1 MEFRT
6 LKESELEKW
15 FYHCASVF
23 GENRNLDFWLDYFKR
38 HYFNDPFRD
47 INSIFVAADGS
58 SIASTVR
65 LFYRKIYFHGKEI
78 TVGGIGEV
86 STKPQ
91 YRGMGLASKLLRMA
105 IDTMREKKLSISILF
120 ASLHNFYGKLGY
132 KVLTRE
138 FCLLDRN
145 IFRKYYES
153 KVAQAREVKEIKLS
167 DNDIEIMDEI
177 YKVYSANFN
186 GPVVRNREYWL
197 NWVKFEPK
205 TSLGYFIDGRLAAY
219 LFYRKNGKEV
229 IILEYGCFDSSN
241 KEIPLI
247 EFIKFIINN
256 ENAEAIKYPK
266 AIGLELTGCTEFKD
280 NSLMLN
286 LITPFKLEGL
296 LVDSTERLISILTRE
311 PDKFLFWGTD
321 NF

>member
-6 LKESELEKW
+6 LKEPELEKW

-23 GENRNLDFWLDYFKR
+23 GDNQNLDYWLDYFKR

-47 INSIFVAADGS
+47 ISSIFVAADGS

-86 STKPQ
+86 STKPE
-91 YRGMGLASKLLRMA
+91 YRGMGLASKLLCMA
-105 IDTMREKKLSISILF
+105 IDTMKEKKLSISILF
-120 ASLHNFYGKLGY
+120 ASLHNFYGKFGY
-132 KVLTRE
+132 KVLPRE
-138 FCLLDRN
+138 FCLLDRDA
-145 IFRKYYES
+145 FQKYLES
-153 KVAQAREVKEIKLS
+153 KTTQIGEVKEINLS
-167 DNDIEIMDEI
+167 DNNIEIMDEI
-177 YKVYSANFN
+177 YKLYSANFN

-197 NWVKFEPK
+197 GWVKFEPK
-205 TSLGYFIDGRLAAY
+205 KCLGYFIDGKLAAY

-229 IILEYGCFDSSN
+229 IILEYGCSDLSSQ
-241 KEIPLI
+241 EIPLM
-247 EFIKFIINN
+247 EFIKFIM
-256 ENAEAIKYPK
+256 EGEDAQTIKYPK
-266 AIGLELTGCTEFKD
+266 AIGFELTGSAELKD
-280 NSLMLN
+280 NSLMVN
-286 LITPFKLEGL
+286 LITPFKLGGL

>member
-1 MEFRT
+1 MVFRT
-6 LKESELEKW
+6 LNESELEKW

-23 GENRNLDFWLDYFKR
+23 GENQNLDFWLDYFKR

-65 LFYRKIYFHGKEI
+65 LFYRKIYFHGEEI

-86 STKPQ
+86 STKHE
-91 YRGMGLASKLLRMA
+91 YRGMGLASKLLCMA
-105 IDTMREKKLSISILF
+105 VDTMRKKRLCISILF
-120 ASLHNFYGKLGY
+120 ASLHNFYGKFGY
-132 KVLTRE
+132 KVLPRE
-138 FCLLDRN
+138 FCLVDRDT
-145 IFRKYYES
+145 FQKYYES
-153 KVAQAREVKEIKLS
+153 KTTQIGEIKEINLS
-167 DNDIEIMDEI
+167 DNNVEIIDEI
-177 YKVYSANFN
+177 YNLYSTNFN

-197 NWVKFEPK
+197 GWVKLEPK
-205 TSLGYFIDGRLAAY
+205 TSLGYFVEGRLAAY
-219 LFYRKNGKEV
+219 LFYRKNGKE
-229 IILEYGCFDSSN
+229 INILEYGCSDSSN
-241 KEIPLI
+241 KEIPLM

-266 AIGLELTGCTEFKD
+266 AIGLELTGCTEYKD

-296 LVDSTERLISILTRE
+296 LVDSTEKLISILTRE
-311 PDKFLFWGTD
+311 PNKFLFWGTD

>member
-1 MEFRT
+1 MEFKT

-23 GENRNLDFWLDYFKR
+23 GDNQNLDYWFDYFKR
-38 HYFNDPFRD
+38 HYFNDPFKD
-47 INSIFVAADGS
+47 INSIFVATDGS
-58 SIASTVR
+58 GIASTVR
-65 LFYRKIYFHGKEI
+65 LFYRKIYLKGEEI

-91 YRGMGLASKLLRMA
+91 YRGIGLASTLLRMA

-120 ASLHNFYGKLGY
+120 ASLHNFYGKFGY
-132 KVLTRE
+132 KVLPRE

-145 IFRKYYES
+145 TFRKYYES
-153 KVAQAREVKEIKLS
+153 KIAQAGEVKEIKLS

-177 YKVYSANFN
+177 YRLYSANFN
-186 GPVVRNREYWL
+186 GPVIRNKEYWHS
-197 NWVKFEPK
+197 WVKFEPK
-205 TSLGYFIDGRLAAY
+205 TSLGYFIEGRLCAY

-229 IILEYGCFDSSN
+229 IVLEYGCSDLSS
-241 KEIPLI
+241 KEIPLK
-247 EFIKFIINN
+247 EFIKFIMNN
-256 ENAEAIKYPK
+256 EDAQTIKYPK
-266 AIGLELTGCTEFKD
+266 AIGFELTGSTELKD
-280 NSLMLN
+280 NSLMVN

-296 LVDSTERLISILTRE
+296 LIDSTEKLMDILTKE
-311 PDKFLFWGTD
+311 PHKFVFWGTD